1 MRGTFS
7 HRHPLSLCL
16 RRHDTV
22 ERRVGLRLD
31 VELRACRQADIL
43 AVHERAGDDAD
54 RAEDG
59 NACKACTS
67 GHRKALHLFLGF
79 LADVGVDV
87 GAIDGLRLVEVD
99 VDLRIAAEVA
109 RLLDLRHR
117 TLARQALGKDELTV
131 DDDVIRDLVADGIA
145 DLEVVRVDRRD
156 ERDLNERLSRD
167 THLVERQDGEWRVSA
182 LSLSAPTFFT
192 VSDVLDRSLG
202 QIHDP
207 VHGFNDRFLKRVERI
222 FEGLRPGLVL
232 QRRNWSVVNSA
243 EPFTPDSAPIRA
255 RIPAIRP
262 EQAADELFVRVERQT
277 LRRLP
282 QTGGALF
289 TIRVWL
295 HPLGDLADDPP
306 RLAAFA
312 RAWREAAPAF
322 RAYKRLPLYDEL
334 VTRFLR
340 AHGESH
346 SVNGN

>member
-1 MRGTFS
+1 MSIRHAPYEEAADFTIGLKAIEES
-7 HRHPLSLCL
+7 VWLEGGEADPAARKDPLYAAHRDVVWGEVSGSQAGQREVLAMIEAAVGEAIALEGRPPLYAAA
-16 RRHDTV
+16 RRTSDDLVLV
-22 ERRVGLRLD
+22 ERR
-31 VELRACRQADIL
+31 
-43 AVHERAGDDAD
+43 
-54 RAEDG
+54 DG
-59 NACKACTS
+59 A
-67 GHRKALHLFLGF
+67 
-79 LADVGVDV
+79 
-87 GAIDGLRLVEVD
+87 
-99 VDLRIAAEVA
+99 
-109 RLLDLRHR
+109 
-117 TLARQALGKDELTV
+117 
-131 DDDVIRDLVADGIA
+131 
-145 DLEVVRVDRRD
+145 
-156 ERDLNERLSRD
+156 
-167 THLVERQDGEWRVSA
+167 WRVAA

-202 QIHDP
+202 EIHDP